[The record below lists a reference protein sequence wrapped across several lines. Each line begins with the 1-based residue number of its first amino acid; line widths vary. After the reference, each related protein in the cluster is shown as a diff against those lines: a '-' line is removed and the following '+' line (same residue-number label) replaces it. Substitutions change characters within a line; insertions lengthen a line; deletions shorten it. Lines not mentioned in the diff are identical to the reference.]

1 MNAAVE
7 AGGGS
12 LRCLLV
18 QSGDH
23 HCAIAIAGIRLVVR
37 ALPVFPLAGAAP
49 ALLGLAEF
57 GGEPLPVLDLARL
70 IGAPPGPHP
79 AYPVT
84 VVVWLGSQHGR
95 ELIGLAADAALE
107 IADVPL
113 DAVVPVDAGI
123 VRGEVSIGGSAVRVL
138 DLHRLETAT

>member
-1 MNAAVE
+1 MNAAA

-23 HCAIAIAGIRLVVR
+23 RCAIAISSVRLVVR
-37 ALPVFPLAGAAP
+37 ALPVFPLAGSAP
-49 ALLGLAEF
+49 ALSGLAEF
-57 GGEPLPVLDLARL
+57 GGEALPVLDLARL
-70 IGAPPGPHP
+70 IDAPPGPHP

-84 VVVWLGSQHGR
+84 VVVWVRSGGAR

-107 IADVPL
+107 IVDVPGEAVVPL
-113 DAVVPVDAGI
+113 DSGL
-123 VRGEVSIGGSAVRVL
+123 VRGEVSIGGAAVRVL
-138 DLHRLETAT
+138 DVDRLGTRQ